1 MTLEALSN
9 LAKIGKIK
17 AEPMNRAEIDRML
30 VMARKRLADSSYP
43 QVSQEGRFTSV
54 YNAIHVAALT
64 ALRWHGYR
72 SENRYIVFQSLG
84 QTVAWPA
91 SQWRVLDAA
100 HQKRN
105 LAEYEGFLEIEES
118 AIAELRLL
126 AEKLFA
132 DVDRLIGASKDTSI
146 A

>member
-1 MTLEALSN
+1 
-9 LAKIGKIK
+9 
-17 AEPMNRAEIDRML
+17 ML

-54 YNAIHVAALT
+54 YNAIHGAALA

-84 QTVAWPA
+84 HTLEWPA
-91 SQWRVLDAA
+91 SQWRVLDVA

-132 DVDRLIGASKDTSI
+132 DLDRLIGAGKDTNI

>member
-54 YNAIHVAALT
+54 YNAIHGAALA

-72 SENRYIVFQSLG
+72 SENRYIVFQSLDH
-84 QTVAWPA
+84 TLSWPA
-91 SQWRVLDAA
+91 IQWRVLDAA

-118 AIAELRLL
+118 AIAELSLL
-126 AEKLFA
+126 AEKLFT
-132 DVDRLIGASKDTSI
+132 DVNRLIGAGKDTNI
-146 A
+146 D